1 MIHDVLPL
9 TNPEWYSRRFARW
22 YGALLP
28 LAAKQ
33 AAAILTVSESS
44 RREILRALGTPRQP
58 VIVTQG
64 LSPFDRP
71 ADAKSIEGVRRR
83 LGLAGPFLLGV
94 RHGDP
99 RKNHEFLLDVRSEL
113 ERRGEHFEL
122 VIVGQVSS
130 RVHGSRSRLGDS
142 SMRLLGHVSDT
153 ELQALYSCAAALCFP
168 SLAEGFGRPPL
179 EAAAC
184 GTPALIADLAA
195 VAEPGR
201 SAGIALPLA
210 AEAWAD
216 AVIALARDPAFRA
229 ATVARGRE
237 AGAGLS
243 WDIAAAQVLEACVTA
258 SNPKAARG
266 PGSVSREPHRPAAI

>member
-22 YGALLP
+22 YGALVP

-33 AAAILTVSESS
+33 AAAILTVSERS
-44 RREILRALGTPRQP
+44 RSEILRVLSTPRQLS
-58 VIVTQG
+58 IVTQG
-64 LSPFDRP
+64 LEPFDQP
-71 ADAKSIEGVRRR
+71 ADARSIVSVRRKFD
-83 LGLAGPFLLGV
+83 LGGPFLLGV

-99 RKNHEFLLDVRSEL
+99 RKNHEFLLAVRSEL
-113 ERRGEHFEL
+113 ERRGEHLEL

-130 RVHGSRSRLGDS
+130 RVHGIGSALGDAYV
-142 SMRLLGHVSDT
+142 RLLGHVTDA
-153 ELQALYSCAAALCFP
+153 EMQALYSSATALCFP

-201 SAGIALPLA
+201 SAGIALPLS

-229 ATVARGRE
+229 ATVTRGRE
-237 AGAGLS
+237 AAVGLS
-243 WDIAAAQVLEACVTA
+243 WDTAAAQVLEACITA
-258 SNPKAARG
+258 ANHTARWG
-266 PGSVSREPHRPAAI
+266 NGSVSREPRRPAAI